1 MEQHIARNTDHGAY
15 CVLNV
20 ICTYIH
26 MCKPLH
32 NRDIWSGTYTKP
44 VSSTEFFDEDTN
56 EITEIGK
63 VSIYYIVF

>member
-1 MEQHIARNTDHGAY
+1 
-15 CVLNV
+15 
-20 ICTYIH
+20 

-44 VSSTEFFDEDTN
+44 VSLTEFFDEDTN

-63 VSIYYIVF
+63 VSIYYIVFLVLFIM